1 MPGKVEA
8 FGLLLVLLPGFLCA
22 YVVQSL
28 AVRCQQTEADKVI
41 EALISASCF
50 TWQRYDGS
58 GIRFLCPGTNCPP
71 AATHS

>member
-28 AVRCQQTEADKVI
+28 AMRRQQTEADKVI
-41 EALISASCF
+41 EALIFSLVL
-50 TWQRYDGS
+50 Y
-58 GIRFLCPGTNCPP
+58 L
-71 AATHS
+71 ATLRWFGYTLPLS